1 MPTMG
6 RYCKAYAL
14 GTLRRF
20 HGWTEAADRA
30 HTEEREIDG
39 AQVLMPRTLTDD
51 SYVFLHETLVV
62 TDGVFLDEHVLF
74 DRLSPEW
81 EAFCAQDLG
90 FAPPPPEPRD
100 GTAN

>member
-20 HGWTEAADRA
+20 AQWSETAGNAR
-30 HTEEREIDG
+30 TEECEVDG
-39 AQVLMPRTLTDD
+39 SRVLAPRPLSDD
-51 SYVFLHETLVV
+51 SYVFLHETLAV

-74 DRLSPEW
+74 DRRSAEW
-81 EAFCAQDLG
+81 EAFCARELG
-90 FAPPPPEPRD
+90 FAPPAEIED
-100 GTAN
+100 DTSH